1 MVKMSFEMFL
11 LDFERNLEI
20 IPKVI
25 LL

>member
-1 MVKMSFEMFL
+1 MSFEMFL